1 MTHAGRSA
9 LLRRRRND
17 ASPGRMA
24 SAVRDGVFISRRTGR
39 SDPPHKK
46 MSYCKY
52 DIFSFRNGTFR
63 FLPCGGFVR
72 PLTRSDKIQHLP
84 QRSVE
89 TGEIFLVK
97 KNLMPVEN
105 DRTIGD
111 GRLPTFGNRQVIVI
125 APRRTN
131 IEKIGSATRLHGL
144 RQNMFAD
151 LFTLFPRYI
160 RSRKHDPGVI

>member
-1 MTHAGRSA
+1 
-9 LLRRRRND
+9 
-17 ASPGRMA
+17 
-24 SAVRDGVFISRRTGR
+24 
-39 SDPPHKK
+39 
-46 MSYCKY
+46 
-52 DIFSFRNGTFR
+52 
-63 FLPCGGFVR
+63 
-72 PLTRSDKIQHLP
+72 
-84 QRSVE
+84 
-89 TGEIFLVK
+89 
-97 KNLMPVEN
+97 MPVEN

-160 RSRKHDPGVI
+160 RSKKT